1 MGKKQ
6 QMLTE
11 TDKKKGIK
19 VSVLVPVYNV
29 ERYLSQCLD
38 SLTNQSLKEI
48 EIICVNDGSTDHS
61 SSILDEYA
69 EMDERIIVIH
79 KENTGY
85 GHTMNV
91 ALDHAQGDYIAIVE
105 SDDFAEPEML
115 EKLYTGAISH
125 QVDVV
130 KANLYHYRKGKDFF
144 CDRLHGLPYGCVVKI
159 DEYPIILRMA
169 DSIWSGLYRREYLLK
184 KGIRFH
190 ETPGASFQ
198 DISFAMQVWLNG
210 ENVLFLEDA
219 VIHYRMDNT
228 SSSIYSNKK
237 AFCFF
242 DEYSF
247 IEKEVFQKQQ
257 DGTDVLSRRKR
268 YYYHTKYQDSFD
280 HYRYHV
286 AAPYQFAFLMRL
298 KEEIVKDQQD
308 SCFDESVFTSE
319 ELRNLDEICGDM
331 YTYYEKTGKVFQ
343 DFRLNIIA
351 ENNRLSY
358 VEGFIDVIR
367 KKTTVIIYGAG
378 KIGQKLGR
386 EMIKRNCHVDYF
398 LVTQKAN
405 EQEKVLDI
413 PVIELT
419 DLKNFSIPITVIIAI
434 SEKNQMTLYENL
446 QTIGIKDI
454 YLVDQVVSLLWEGE
468 E

>member
-1 MGKKQ
+1 
-6 QMLTE
+6 MLTE
-11 TDKKKGIK
+11 TVDKKKAIR

-48 EIICVNDGSTDHS
+48 EIICVDDGSTDQS
-61 SSILDEYA
+61 PKILDEYA
-69 EMDERIIVIH
+69 ETDERIIVIH

-125 QVDVV
+125 KVDIV
-130 KANLYHYRKGKDFF
+130 KANLYHYRKGTDSF

-159 DEYPIILRMA
+159 DDYPIILRMA
-169 DSIWSGLYRREYLLK
+169 DSIWSGLYRRGYLRE

-198 DISFAMQVWLNG
+198 DISFAMQVWLKG
-210 ENVLFLEDA
+210 ETAFFIEDA

-228 SSSIYSNKK
+228 NSSIFSNKK

-247 IEKEVFQKQQ
+247 IEKEIFQKQQ
-257 DGTDVLSRRKR
+257 DEGDILSKRKR

-280 HYRYHV
+280 HYIHHV

-298 KEEIVKDQQD
+298 RGEIEKDRQD
-308 SCFDESVFTSE
+308 SCFDESVFTQE
-319 ELRNLDEICGDM
+319 ERNNLHEICEDIFA
-331 YTYYEKTGKVFQ
+331 YYERTGKVFQ
-343 DFRLNIIA
+343 DFRLNIITA
-351 ENNRLSY
+351 KNRLSY
-358 VEGFIDVIR
+358 VDGFVDTIR
-367 KKTTVIIYGAG
+367 KKKTVIIYGAG
-378 KIGQKLGR
+378 KIGQKLGKALI
-386 EMIKRNCHVDYF
+386 MRNCHIDSF
-398 LVTQKAN
+398 MVTQN
-405 EQEKVLDI
+405 TDEQEKVLGI

-419 DLKNFSIPITVIIAI
+419 DLKNFSRPITVIIAI
-434 SEKNQMTLYENL
+434 SEKNQVILFENL
-446 QTIGIKDI
+446 QSIGIDDI
-454 YLVDQVVSLLWEGE
+454 YLVDSVVRLLWERE